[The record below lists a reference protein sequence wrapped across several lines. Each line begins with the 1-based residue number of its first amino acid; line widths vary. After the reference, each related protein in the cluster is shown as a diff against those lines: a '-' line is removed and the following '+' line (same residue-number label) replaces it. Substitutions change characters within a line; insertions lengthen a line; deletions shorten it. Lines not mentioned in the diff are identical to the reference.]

1 MALSVQ
7 STRVQPMRLSVSAA
21 SWMFALVDVALV
33 VGALLI
39 SEFLYSGAV
48 LGIQASTTD
57 LIILGIGMG
66 AVFAVQI
73 AMRGGYSLRA
83 LRDYRKQFAL
93 AAVAWL
99 FLFFLMGWLAF
110 LTKTTGTASR
120 VSIVIF
126 FAGGF
131 LIVGFGRALFAM
143 AMRKAI
149 AESRI
154 IVRSAF
160 VIAARAPGRRDML
173 ARELAGSGI
182 EIIGMADIDLERA
195 NGSPEILRAEVARA
209 VEAACAA
216 LTTQTFDAVHLYVPW
231 RDAGV
236 LAELQR
242 AVVGCAVPVVLFA
255 DDFIEDI
262 IRSPIVDTGHHIGFE
277 LKRSPLTLVE
287 RSIKRLFDI
296 VVSASLLTLLSP
308 LLVMVAIGI
317 AVETGR
323 PVIFR
328 QKRKGFGGR
337 PFEIYKFRTMTVTEN
352 GDTIK
357 QAERNDS
364 RVTAFGSVLRKTS
377 IDELPQL
384 FNVLRGDMSLIG
396 PRPHALAHDNLY
408 VTLIEDYAYRQHV
421 KPGLTGWAQVN
432 GCRGETKTVDAMAAR
447 VEHDLWYIDHWSLLL
462 DLRIILRTIGIVLFD
477 RNAY

>member
-1 MALSVQ
+1 
-7 STRVQPMRLSVSAA
+7 
-21 SWMFALVDVALV
+21 MFALVDIALIVVALLV
-33 VGALLI
+33 

-48 LGIQASTTD
+48 VGGQASPKD
-57 LIILGIGMG
+57 LVVLGIGMG
-66 AVFAVQI
+66 AVFAAQI

-83 LRDYRKQFAL
+83 LRDYRKQFAF

-99 FLFFLMGWLAF
+99 LLFFLMGWLAF

-160 VIAARAPGRRDML
+160 VIAAREPGRRDAL
-173 ARELAGSGI
+173 TRELARSGI
-182 EIIGMADIDLERA
+182 EIVGMADIDLAGSAGDAERLR
-195 NGSPEILRAEVARA
+195 SEIARA
-209 VEAACAA
+209 VEGACSA
-216 LTTQTFDAVHLYVPW
+216 LTTQTYDAVHLYVPW
-231 RDAGV
+231 RNAEAI
-236 LAELQR
+236 AELQR
-242 AVVGCAVPVVLFA
+242 AVVSCAVPVVLFA
-255 DDFIEDI
+255 DDFIDDI
-262 IRSPIVDTGHHIGFE
+262 IRAPIFDTGHHVGFE
-277 LKRSPLTLVE
+277 LKRSPLTLLE
-287 RSIKRLFDI
+287 RSIKRGFDI
-296 VVSASLLTLLSP
+296 LVSASLLTLLSP
-308 LLVMVAIGI
+308 LMVMVAIGI
-317 AVETGR
+317 AVESGR
-323 PVIFR
+323 PIIFR

-364 RVTAFGSVLRKTS
+364 RFTAFGAVLRRTS

-396 PRPHALAHDNLY
+396 PRPHALAHDNFY

-447 VEHDLWYIDHWSLLL
+447 VEHDLWYIDHWSILL
-462 DLRIILRTIGIVLFD
+462 DIRIILRTVGIILFD

>member
-21 SWMFALVDVALV
+21 SWMFALVDIALIVVALLV
-33 VGALLI
+33 

-48 LGIQASTTD
+48 VGGQASPKD
-57 LIILGIGMG
+57 LVVLGIGMG
-66 AVFAVQI
+66 AVFAAQI

-83 LRDYRKQFAL
+83 LRDYRKQFAF

-99 FLFFLMGWLAF
+99 LLFFLMGWLAF

-160 VIAARAPGRRDML
+160 VIAAREPGRRDAL
-173 ARELAGSGI
+173 TRELARSGI
-182 EIIGMADIDLERA
+182 EIVGMADIDLAGSAGDAERLR
-195 NGSPEILRAEVARA
+195 SEIARA
-209 VEAACAA
+209 VEGACSA
-216 LTTQTFDAVHLYVPW
+216 LTTQTYDAVHLYVPW
-231 RDAGV
+231 RNAEAI
-236 LAELQR
+236 AELQR
-242 AVVGCAVPVVLFA
+242 AVVSCAVPVVLFA
-255 DDFIEDI
+255 DDFIDDI
-262 IRSPIVDTGHHIGFE
+262 IRAPIFDTGHHVGFE
-277 LKRSPLTLVE
+277 LKRSPLTLLE
-287 RSIKRLFDI
+287 RSIKRGFDI
-296 VVSASLLTLLSP
+296 LVSASLLTLLSP
-308 LLVMVAIGI
+308 LMVMVAIGI
-317 AVETGR
+317 AVESGR
-323 PVIFR
+323 PIIFR

-364 RVTAFGSVLRKTS
+364 RFTAFGAVLRRTS

-396 PRPHALAHDNLY
+396 PRPHALAHDNFY

-447 VEHDLWYIDHWSLLL
+447 VEHDLWYIDHWSILL
-462 DLRIILRTIGIVLFD
+462 DIRIILRTVGIILFD